1 MMEPSNPLELVKNMR
16 KKMQPLSLSKCGF
29 FHHGTPSSGRTLASS
44 WPTDF
49 SLAEDMF
56 ASSLKGG
63 KESKA
68 QGQVRT
74 VQTTDRR
81 LLFVDQPHRPES
93 HEGIVAAADHVCISR
108 VTGACKQQLFK
119 DQNPP
124 PKSPV
129 HSHTHH
135 RGRLENPSTAKRRQ
149 LHLGQTR
156 STTIAS
162 RSSPFELGRM
172 DPLFSSHEDIL
183 QLIGYQAHEGPK

>member
-124 PKSPV
+124 PP
-129 HSHTHH
+129 
-135 RGRLENPSTAKRRQ
+135 LNPLSTATPIIAVVLKILPRQ
-149 LHLGQTR
+149 NGGNFTWAKPDQQ
-156 STTIAS
+156 
-162 RSSPFELGRM
+162 P
-172 DPLFSSHEDIL
+172 SHPVLLRLNWVGWIL
-183 QLIGYQAHEGPK
+183 CSAPMRTSCS